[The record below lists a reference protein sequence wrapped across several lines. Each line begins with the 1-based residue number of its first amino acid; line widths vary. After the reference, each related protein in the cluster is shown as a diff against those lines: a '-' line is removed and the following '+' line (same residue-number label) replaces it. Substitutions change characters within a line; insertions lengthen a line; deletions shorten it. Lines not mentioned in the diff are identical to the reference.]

1 MELKELIN
9 IVKKDEELIIR
20 YREDNQK
27 VYYLGQRLLDIDL
40 KNNIVTLPETLK
52 LSGKEFKEKIIKN
65 ISKRLKNSINIILI
79 LKSSVKP
86 QPLNLPMPT

>member
-52 LSGKEFKEKIIKN
+52 LSGKEFKEKN
-65 ISKRLKNSINIILI
+65 
-79 LKSSVKP
+79 
-86 QPLNLPMPT
+86 